1 MDSVERKLLSI
12 VVPTKDRYKYLK
24 NLIEL
29 VDGLHS
35 SEVEVVIQD
44 NSDDNSEILSFFS
57 EHEYDF
63 VRYDYHK
70 GQLPM
75 SVNSDK
81 AVLNS
86 TGEYICFLGDDDGVT
101 RHIIEGV
108 KWMKANKVEAVK
120 LNVPS
125 YYWPDASQGR
135 GVSQSA
141 EIIYKKYDGSVR
153 SLKPEKELLK
163 VLREGIPD
171 RGDMPLAYHAIVSRE
186 AMDRVYAKC
195 DTYFPANSPDIANA
209 VALSL
214 VVNKYALVNLPW
226 VISGNCVY
234 KGGGVGAPGKKYPP
248 EISDMPWFRPNA
260 EEKWHETIPRIAVG
274 ETIWPE
280 SAIQALIAMGRS
292 DLLKKINYNK
302 LYARFYM
309 QRPSLRYLL
318 HDVHGDTLGMKFEYF
333 KMIINKYWSALWRR
347 IGWMLNIGKPLHIYK
362 VESIIE
368 AQKQLEMVSDGKPT
382 V

>member
-1 MDSVERKLLSI
+1 MDSKNRKLLSI

-24 NLIEL
+24 TLADL
-29 VDGLHS
+29 VAGIGSD
-35 SEVEVVIQD
+35 EVELVIQD
-44 NSDDNSEILSFFS
+44 NSEDNSEILSFLD
-57 EHEYDF
+57 ERKYNF

-75 SVNSDK
+75 AVNSDK

-101 RHIIEGV
+101 KYIVDGVRWLKKNKIEAA
-108 KWMKANKVEAVK
+108 KFM
-120 LNVPS
+120 VPS

-141 EIIYKKYDGSVR
+141 ELIYWKFDGSVKYL
-153 SLKPEKELLK
+153 SPEKELVK
-163 VLREGIPD
+163 VLKDGIPD

-186 AMDRVYAKC
+186 AMERVYKKC
-195 DTYFPANSPDIANA
+195 GTYFPANSPDIANA

-214 VVNKYALVNLPW
+214 VVNKYALINLPW
-226 VISGNCVY
+226 VLSGNCVF

-248 EISDMPWFRPNA
+248 EISDMPWFRSDA
-260 EEKWHETIPRIAVG
+260 EEKWYHRIPRIAVG

-280 SAIQALIAMGRS
+280 SAIQALIAMGRE
-292 DLLKKINYNK
+292 DLLKEVDFNK

-309 QRPSLRYLL
+309 QRPTLRYLL
-318 HDVHGDTLGMKFEYF
+318 KDVGGDTIGV
-333 KMIINKYWSALWRR
+333 KMAYCEMLIKKYWSAFWRR
-347 IGWMLNIGKPLHIYK
+347 IGWKLNIGKAIHVFNI
-362 VESIIE
+362 ETIIE
-368 AQKQLEMVSDGKPT
+368 AQRQLEKVSDGKPRG
-382 V
+382 

>member
-1 MDSVERKLLSI
+1 MSKGNRKLLSI

-24 NLIEL
+24 SLADLVAGIDSDEIEL
-29 VDGLHS
+29 
-35 SEVEVVIQD
+35 VIQD
-44 NSDDNSEILSFFS
+44 NSEDNSEIRCFL
-57 EHEYDF
+57 EERKYDF

-75 SVNSDK
+75 AVNSDK

-101 RHIIEGV
+101 KYIVDGV
-108 KWMKANKVEAVK
+108 HWMMDNGVEAVK
-120 LNVPS
+120 LAVPS

-141 EIIYKKYDGSVR
+141 EIIYKPYDGSVKYL
-153 SLKPEKELLK
+153 SPQKELIKILK
-163 VLREGIPD
+163 DGIPD

-186 AMDRVYAKC
+186 AMDRVYQKC
-195 DTYFPANSPDIANA
+195 GTYFPANSPDIANA

-214 VVNKYALVNLPW
+214 VVNKYALINLPW
-226 VISGNCVY
+226 VISGNCVF

-248 EISDMPWFRPNA
+248 EISDMPWFRPDA
-260 EEKWHETIPRIAVG
+260 EEKWYYRIPRIAVG

-280 SAIQALIAMGRS
+280 SAIQSLIAMGQS
-292 DLLKKINYNK
+292 DMLANINFNK

-309 QRPSLRYLL
+309 QRSSLRYLL
-318 HDVHGDTLGMKFEYF
+318 HDVHGDTFGMKFEYF
-333 KMIINKYWSALWRR
+333 KMLLNKYWSALWRR
-347 IGWMLNIGKPLHIYK
+347 LGWALNIGKPLHIYN
-362 VESIIE
+362 VENIIE
-368 AQKQLEMVSDGKPT
+368 SKKQLEMVSDGKPS